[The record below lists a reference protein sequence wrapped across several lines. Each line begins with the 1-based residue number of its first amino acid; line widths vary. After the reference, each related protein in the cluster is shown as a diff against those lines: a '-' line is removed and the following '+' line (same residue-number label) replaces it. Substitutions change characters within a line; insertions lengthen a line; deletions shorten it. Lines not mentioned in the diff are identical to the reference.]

1 MKTRIFYVFQ
11 QKKRKNILK
20 KLVVIQ
26 EGFTFAL
33 SKIKIKQPKPYGSTV
48 KPNLMTTKGNVLEM
62 IEAMHGNDTCVF
74 TADAQGYNG
83 EYHRIYVDD
92 LLDDVELGDE
102 SWELAGFSKL
112 NEGDIDVDEF
122 CQDFTD
128 ELIDGVKEGIKKGEY
143 YLATFTREE
152 CGYGE
157 VGTYQVLVWE

>member
-1 MKTRIFYVFQ
+1 MLLSIKE
-11 QKKRKNILK
+11 KRLFEKGVLFAKFVLI
-20 KLVVIQ
+20 
-26 EGFTFAL
+26 FAL
-33 SKIKIKQPKPYGSTV
+33 SKLKTNPQPQPYGSTV
-48 KPNLMTTKGNVLEM
+48 KPESMTKANVIDM
-62 IEAMHGNDTCVF
+62 IKKMRSCVTCVY
-74 TADAQGYNG
+74 TADSHGYNG
-83 EYHRIYVDD
+83 WYSEIYVDD

-112 NEGDIDVDEF
+112 AEGDIDVDEF
-122 CQDFTD
+122 CQEFTD

>member
-1 MKTRIFYVFQ
+1 M
-11 QKKRKNILK
+11 RKNILK

-26 EGFTFAL
+26 EAFTFAS

-83 EYHRIYVDD
+83 EHHRIYVDD
-92 LLDDVELGDE
+92 LLDSAEFEDE
-102 SWELAGFSKL
+102 SWELAGFSQL
-112 NEGDIDVDEF
+112 TEGDIDVDEF
-122 CQDFTD
+122 CQEFTD
-128 ELIDGVKEGIKKGEY
+128 EEIEAVKEGIKNGEY

-157 VGTYQVLVWE
+157 VGTYQVLVWA

>member
-1 MKTRIFYVFQ
+1 
-11 QKKRKNILK
+11 
-20 KLVVIQ
+20 
-26 EGFTFAL
+26 
-33 SKIKIKQPKPYGSTV
+33 
-48 KPNLMTTKGNVLEM
+48 MTTKGNVLEM

-102 SWELAGFSKL
+102 SWELAGFSQL
-112 NEGDIDVDEF
+112 AEGDIDVEEF
-122 CQDFTD
+122 CQEFDD
-128 ELIDGVKEGIKKGEY
+128 EEIEAVKEGIKNGEY

-157 VGTYQVLVWE
+157 VCTYQVLVLA